1 MTRDP
6 TRLADLRDAPSP
18 EAAFIGGI
26 IRAQRG
32 APTPQPKMQELAGR
46 LGPLLQEKSASPF
59 RALPWLGMS
68 VAAIVLVAGTVSLTT
83 RPNEQAAPVSISAAP
98 AEPAPPPPQEAPP
111 RIDAPPAIP
120 VEALPDANVRTAT
133 AASARR
139 CDEIELVELADT
151 KLRSGDP
158 TGALAVVREHEQRC
172 AAGNLVQ
179 ERERIAIEALAK
191 LERVGAA
198 KVRARAFEERFP
210 SSPHLRRVRQ
220 VVERLE
226 GRSR

>member
-6 TRLADLRDAPSP
+6 TRLADLRDPASP

-26 IRAQRG
+26 IRAQRR

-46 LGPLLQEKSASPF
+46 LGPLLQEKSASPS

-68 VAAIVLVAGTVSLTT
+68 VAALVLVAGAVSLSH
-83 RPNEQAAPVSISAAP
+83 PNEQPAPVSISAPP
-98 AEPAPPPPQEAPP
+98 AEPAPPPPLESSAPV
-111 RIDAPPAIP
+111 DAPAAIP
-120 VEALPDANVRTAT
+120 VEALPNANVRPAT
-133 AASARR
+133 VASGRR
-139 CDEIELVELADT
+139 CDEIELIDLADT

-172 AAGNLVQ
+172 AAGLLVQ
-179 ERERIAIEALAK
+179 ERERIAIDALAK
-191 LERVGAA
+191 LGRVDAA
-198 KVRARAFEERFP
+198 KARSRAFEERFP

-226 GRSR
+226 GRPR

>member
-32 APTPQPKMQELAGR
+32 APTPQPKMQELADR
-46 LGPLLQEKSASPF
+46 LGPLLQENSASPS
-59 RALPWLGMS
+59 RALRWLGMS
-68 VAAIVLVAGTVSLTT
+68 VAAIVLVAGAVSLT
-83 RPNEQAAPVSISAAP
+83 RPNERAAPVSISASP
-98 AEPAPPPPQEAPP
+98 AEPAPPPALEPP
-111 RIDAPPAIP
+111 ARIDAPAAIP
-120 VEALPDANVRTAT
+120 VEALPDANVRTT
-133 AASARR
+133 TTASARR

-151 KLRSGDP
+151 KLRSGDL

-191 LERVGAA
+191 LERVEAA
-198 KVRARAFEERFP
+198 KARARAFEERFP
-210 SSPHLRRVRQ
+210 TSPHLRRVRQ